1 MASSGRGFDG
11 LRDYTFVAPPLL
23 WSETLSALHQ
33 ALYRGVISEGL
44 ASAARLALAA
54 APIDRLD
61 PPALADSAWNIA
73 NTLGWAK
80 SYDAEYVALAQIT
93 GLRLLTRDERLAREA
108 SRTARIVRPTD
119 L

>member
-1 MASSGRGFDG
+1 VASTARGFDG
-11 LRDYTFVAPPLL
+11 LGDYTFVAPPLF
-23 WSETLSALHQ
+23 WSESLSAMHQ

-80 SYDAEYVALAQIT
+80 TYDAEYVALAQIT
-93 GLRLLTRDERLAREA
+93 GLRLLTRDERLARGA
-108 SRTARIVRPTD
+108 SRVVRIVRPID